1 MEAQPISRQTEAQ
14 PEMDLVRRA
23 QQGAMEPFEELYR
36 LHESRIYGLCLR
48 MTADPAMAEEL
59 TQETF
64 VKVWQKL
71 GSFRGDSK
79 FSTWLHQLAVN
90 VVLSERRSSRR
101 RSRHIVADD
110 RVIEFEP
117 RPIVDQPGTGRDL
130 RQAIAGLPPGAR
142 TIFVLHDIEG
152 YRHEEIARLTGRST
166 GTTKAQLHR
175 ARKLLR
181 EALNR

>member
-1 MEAQPISRQTEAQ
+1 
-14 PEMDLVRRA
+14 
-23 QQGAMEPFEELYR
+23 MEPFEELYR
-36 LHESRIYGLCLR
+36 LHEGRVYGLCLR
-48 MTADPAMAEEL
+48 MTADPSLAEEL
-59 TQETF
+59 TQEVF

-101 RSRHIVADD
+101 RSRHIVADE
-110 RVIEFEP
+110 RVLEFEP
-117 RPIVDQPGTGRDL
+117 RPAPASPGAGRDL
-130 RQAIAGLPPGAR
+130 RRAIAGLPAGAR
-142 TIFVLHDIEG
+142 AIFVLHDIEG
-152 YRHEEIARLTGRST
+152 YRHEEIARMTGRST